1 MSPARR
7 NTLFSFAPVTED
19 QLRRARL
26 NSFWWSAVVA
36 LAPYLFAVMLHLS
49 DAQGLNV
56 FVVGIPDIALASVVL
71 AIAAYSNTIL
81 SFAKLKG
88 WERPSGLTTF
98 VAVAVGLL
106 TIMSLAQYL
115 KAAYTSEHEHVLSIL
130 FYTTLL

>member
-26 NSFWWSAVVA
+26 TSFWRSAAAA
-36 LAPYLFAVMLHLS
+36 LAPYLFSGIWPLS
-49 DAQGLNV
+49 NRPGLNV
-56 FVVGIPDIALASVVL
+56 FVVGISDIAVASVVL
-71 AIAAYSNTIL
+71 AIAGYSNTIL